1 MANLDLEA
9 TGVLFM
15 KGEVVQRTET
25 FKIVEFA
32 LEIAGE
38 RFTSYPKFQ
47 LTNDKCALIESANI
61 GDTITVKANLNGRK
75 YEKDGKTS
83 FFNSVDAW
91 KIEVVQKAQ
100 PGAAQSTQQPAQ
112 EEGNLPF

>member
-9 TGVLFM
+9 TGILCM

-32 LEIAGE
+32 IEVAGE
-38 RFTSYPKFQ
+38 RFNNYPKFQ
-47 LTNDKCALIESANI
+47 LTNDRCALIESASI

-75 YEKDGKTS
+75 YEKDDKTS

-91 KIEVVQKAQ
+91 KIEVVQRAQ
-100 PGAAQSTQQPAQ
+100 QSTK
-112 EEGNLPF
+112 EEGNLPFKP